1 MTPDPLNRISSTVI
15 EAAIEVH
22 RTLGPGLLESVYR
35 PCLIYELR
43 QRELKVVAEQTVPLV
58 YKNLVFDGV
67 YRFDVL
73 VNDSVIV
80 EIKAVDFILSVHQA
94 QLLSYPRLMKKPL
107 GLLINFNVSG
117 LVQGVRRVMNGA
129 EDSALNSRRD
139 PINPA

>member
-94 QLLSYPRLMKKPL
+94 QLLSYLRLMKKPL
-107 GLLINFNVSG
+107 GLLINFNVSV

>member
-1 MTPDPLNRISSTVI
+1 MVPDPLNRISSTVI
-15 EAAIEVH
+15 ESAIEVH

-43 QRELKVVAEQTVPLV
+43 QRELKVVAEQVVPLV

-94 QLLSYPRLMKKPL
+94 QLLSYLRLMKKPL
-107 GLLINFNVSG
+107 GLLINFNVSV